1 MGKDGTVR
9 SETASAYLKKFKS
22 IFSSGVYKSMRRW
35 AKPVRGA
42 VIVFC
47 ALTCVSSLLSLGV
60 TLATKGLI
68 DGATSKQA
76 DKLWMYGAALAAL
89 IIAERVISVVGAR
102 LRVQASAKLQK
113 SMQSD
118 VTNAILGKDYS
129 SIKSF
134 HSGELVNRVF
144 SDVSVVKNGI
154 MNMLPSLVRTLVSF
168 TGAAIILIT
177 MDWRFVPVL
186 IGAGLIG
193 LMLMLLFRT
202 PMKNRHKRMQKAE
215 DRLHASTQETLEN
228 IRVIKASVSEERAI
242 RQLDS
247 DREQLSGE
255 QIRNGRLSILM
266 NNGMGIMFDL
276 SWLVCNLWGCVKI
289 FRGEFSYGSLAAMIQ
304 LIGRI
309 QAPIANAVNLMSQV
323 YGVVASAER
332 LEDVIGLPDERMG
345 GEIGR
350 FESVRFDDVS
360 FQYDDGVS
368 EVLLNVNF
376 TVKKGNFVALTGISG
391 GGKTSLFQLLLGIY
405 RPTSGSVM
413 FSDGVKSV
421 AAGRGTRSLFAYVP
435 QGNTIFSG
443 TLRENLCRFC
453 DNPTE
458 EAISGA
464 VKTACIDDLVN
475 EIGMDAI
482 LGERGV
488 GLSEGQLQRVAV
500 ARALLSGA
508 PVLLLDEA
516 TSALDEKTE
525 ARMLSNL
532 RSLSGKTCIRVTH
545 RPAALKICD
554 YRLHVD
560 GGRVEKLA
568 AIPRGAI

>member
-1 MGKDGTVR
+1 
-9 SETASAYLKKFKS
+9 
-22 IFSSGVYKSMRRW
+22 
-35 AKPVRGA
+35 
-42 VIVFC
+42 
-47 ALTCVSSLLSLGV
+47 
-60 TLATKGLI
+60 
-68 DGATSKQA
+68 
-76 DKLWMYGAALAAL
+76 
-89 IIAERVISVVGAR
+89 
-102 LRVQASAKLQK
+102 
-113 SMQSD
+113 MQSD

-154 MNMLPSLVRTLVSF
+154 MNMLPSLARTLVSF

-323 YGVVASAER
+323 
-332 LEDVIGLPDERMG
+332 
-345 GEIGR
+345 
-350 FESVRFDDVS
+350 
-360 FQYDDGVS
+360 
-368 EVLLNVNF
+368 
-376 TVKKGNFVALTGISG
+376 
-391 GGKTSLFQLLLGIY
+391 
-405 RPTSGSVM
+405 
-413 FSDGVKSV
+413 
-421 AAGRGTRSLFAYVP
+421 
-435 QGNTIFSG
+435 
-443 TLRENLCRFC
+443 
-453 DNPTE
+453 
-458 EAISGA
+458 
-464 VKTACIDDLVN
+464 
-475 EIGMDAI
+475 
-482 LGERGV
+482 
-488 GLSEGQLQRVAV
+488 
-500 ARALLSGA
+500 
-508 PVLLLDEA
+508 
-516 TSALDEKTE
+516 
-525 ARMLSNL
+525 
-532 RSLSGKTCIRVTH
+532 
-545 RPAALKICD
+545 
-554 YRLHVD
+554 
-560 GGRVEKLA
+560 
-568 AIPRGAI
+568 